1 MNNLLNFLFIIL
13 LMLFPLSGKAQQL
26 SLQDC
31 FEIGAK
37 NYSDF
42 KIQALKIE
50 QSQKAKRSIASSFLP
65 QIGISASHSYNF
77 GSSINP
83 SNNNREPSNIQ
94 SDNLSIDFR
103 ANLIDF
109 SKWSENNIQNYDIE
123 IEKWNYK
130 IIEIQFQML
139 ILEKYMK
146 ALTLQEWK
154 KSMKSQVDNS
164 NQTLKRILD
173 EVEQG
178 KRPKSD
184 AYDIQVIYLQ
194 ETNDFEKIKTDEHV
208 AKLELLQLINS
219 ESFQAN
225 QIVMSFPEAVFY
237 QHENYKVNQNPSLQ
251 KTNAS
256 LLKNQAEQKQL
267 QKVYL
272 PTLDFVYSYGTF
284 YAQKINNLSD
294 TNFQFQNQLKDNKSQ
309 FVGLS
314 LYIPVFSKGS
324 NSQKSRLKEL
334 EYTILKEEE
343 IKETKRL
350 SDNLE
355 IAKTKI
361 SFLSEEQN
369 RLIAIEEISEKAL
382 ETTASKY
389 VFDKAD
395 ATNYKLAK
403 NQLLQS
409 QYNLLSNKIQFFS
422 EIYQLELQFK

>member
-1 MNNLLNFLFIIL
+1 
-13 LMLFPLSGKAQQL
+13 MLFPLSGKAQQL
-26 SLQDC
+26 TLQDC

-50 QSQKAKRSIASSFLP
+50 QSQIAKRSVASSFLP
-65 QIGISASHSYNF
+65 QIGISASHNYNF

-103 ANLIDF
+103 ASLIDF

-123 IEKWNYK
+123 IEKWNYE
-130 IIEIQFQML
+130 IIEMQFKLL

-146 ALTLQEWK
+146 ALTLQEWQ
-154 KSMKSQVDNS
+154 KSMKIQVDNS
-164 NQTLKRILD
+164 AQSLKRIHA

-178 KRPKSD
+178 KRAKSD
-184 AYDIQVIYLQ
+184 VYDIQVIFLQ
-194 ETNDFEKIKTDEHV
+194 ESNDYEKIKSDEHL
-208 AKLELLQLINS
+208 AKLELLQLVNS
-219 ESFQAN
+219 SVYEAN
-225 QIVMSFPEAVFY
+225 QIEIFFPNGVFY
-237 QHENYKVNQNPSLQ
+237 QDENYTIKQNPSLQ

-256 LLKNQAEQKQL
+256 ILKNQSEQKRL
-267 QKVYL
+267 LNAYL

-309 FVGLS
+309 FVGLA
-314 LYIPVFSKGS
+314 LYIPVFSKGN
-324 NSQKSRLKEL
+324 NSQKSKLKEIDNS
-334 EYTILKEEE
+334 ILKEEE

-350 SDNLE
+350 SDHLE
-355 IAKTKI
+355 IAKNKI
-361 SFLSEEQN
+361 TFLSEEQN
-369 RLIAIEEISEKAL
+369 RLVAIEEISEKAF
-382 ETTASKY
+382 ETTESKY
-389 VFDKAD
+389 IFDKVD
-395 ATNYKLAK
+395 ATNFKLAK
-403 NQLLQS
+403 NQLLQA
-409 QYNLLSNKIQFFS
+409 QYNLLSSKIQFYS